1 MPEEFGNHLSPP
13 RVLSSSEADALLA
26 VAAHPEQRQHAEVTD
41 ELVAS
46 LDVVGS
52 MCKKPSKRLATEFG
66 SLYRQIA
73 TPFVVAM

>member
-1 MPEEFGNHLSPP
+1 MPEDRANHLSPA

-26 VAAHPEQRQHAEVTD
+26 VAAHPDQMQHAEVTD

-52 MCKKPSKRLATEFG
+52 LVKKASKRLATEFG

-73 TPFVVAM
+73 RSLVVAM